1 LELRDEGAGE
11 VPTVVPSSSGDVSRH
26 SLPPDLAVVVGAWE
40 YLPNVIKVGILAL
53 VQAAGDSNQNSAS
66 SR

>member
-1 LELRDEGAGE
+1 LGRTQIGE
-11 VPTVVPSSSGDVSRH
+11 VPTMVPRPQGADFGTI
-26 SLPPDLAVVVGAWE
+26 LPPDLARVVGAWE